1 MPTELSVR
9 PARPD
14 EAEKLRALTVES
26 KGWWGYAPDLLRE
39 WGEAL
44 DIAAALRE
52 DGEAIVAEAGGRIEG
67 WAQVLSPRGGVCT
80 LEHLWV
86 APGSMRAGIGTALF
100 GHAAAAARAMGA
112 TAMAWEAE
120 PNAAGFYAK
129 MGGRT
134 VMTVTSEWGRA
145 IDVMAVEL

>member
-1 MPTELSVR
+1 
-9 PARPD
+9 
-14 EAEKLRALTVES
+14 
-26 KGWWGYAPDLLRE
+26 
-39 WGEAL
+39 
-44 DIAAALRE
+44 
-52 DGEAIVAEAGGRIEG
+52 
-67 WAQVLSPRGGVCT
+67 
-80 LEHLWV
+80 
-86 APGSMRAGIGTALF
+86 MRAGIGTALF